1 MLDGSPIP
9 VPKEK
14 QMAKISVELEV
25 DDQSLEEILMS
36 LRSIERMAKATDEM
50 CEDFSFLSK
59 AIASN
64 QREMKKL
71 TTSVTNLLKEM
82 RNGNDARGKGKEEGG

>member
-1 MLDGSPIP
+1 MVDKTPIP

-25 DDQSLEEILMS
+25 DEQTLEEVLAG
-36 LRSIERMAKATDEM
+36 LRAVEGLAKTTMEM
-50 CEDFSFLSK
+50 LDDLQSLSK
-59 AIASN
+59 AISAN

-71 TTSVTNLLKEM
+71 TTSVTNLLKEV
-82 RNGNDARGKGKEEGG
+82 RSGDDARGEG